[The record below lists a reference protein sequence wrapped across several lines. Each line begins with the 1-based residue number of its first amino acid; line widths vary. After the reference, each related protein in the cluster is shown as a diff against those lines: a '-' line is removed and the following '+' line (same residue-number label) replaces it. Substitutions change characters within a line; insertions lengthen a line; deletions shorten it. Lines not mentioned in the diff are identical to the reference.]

1 MEKIKLGIIGC
12 GLAAKNLHYPA
23 LQELKDKFEIV
34 AVSNHTEPKAKEF
47 SSMVGGVPYFLDY
60 KDLLKKESI
69 EAIDIALPIDLN
81 YLATKDALEAGKHV
95 ILEKPLGA
103 NLEEAAKML
112 EFTSKYK
119 TVMLLAENFR
129 YKRLYNR
136 IKEIID
142 SGSIGKPSVFIWYTF
157 DHVHENEYGQI
168 EWRRHHQFKGGFI
181 TDGGVHSIAAIR
193 LLFGEVTPVSALVQ
207 SINPD
212 VGKVDTFNL
221 QMKFENDV
229 TGSLILFFSTPYEY
243 ENRLVIFGDKGSVA
257 ADGDIITLKTY
268 SSNKLLGKKKE
279 IKEEIKT
286 GNGFKEEF
294 EDFYYAIR
302 NGTKIKSTFEEGYK
316 DLKTILDSLSM

>member
-23 LQELKDKFEIV
+23 LRKLRNKFEIA

-47 SSMVGGVPYFLDY
+47 SSIVGGVPYFLNY
-60 KDLLKKESI
+60 KDLLKQKDL
-69 EAIDIALPIDLN
+69 EAVDIALPIDLN
-81 YLATKDALEAGKHV
+81 YQATKDALEAGKHV
-95 ILEKPLGA
+95 ILEKPLAA
-103 NLEEAAKML
+103 NLADAKIML
-112 EFTSKYK
+112 EFPGKYK

-142 SGSIGKPSVFIWYTF
+142 NGSIGKPATFVWYTF

-168 EWRRHHQFKGGFI
+168 EWRRHHQYKGGFI

-212 VGKVDTFNL
+212 IGKVDTFNL
-221 QMKFENDV
+221 QMKFGNNI

-257 ADGDIITLKTY
+257 ADGDIITVKTY
-268 SSNKLLGKKKE
+268 SSNRLLGDKKE
-279 IKEEIKT
+279 IKEEIKA
-286 GNGFKEEF
+286 GNGFTEEF
-294 EDFYYAIR
+294 EDFYSAIR
-302 NGTKIKSTFEEGYK
+302 KGTKIKSTFEEGYK
-316 DLKTILDSLSM
+316 DLKTILDALNK